1 MRELARE
8 RSRLAQAECLA
19 TRVAHAARSGEWLS
33 GPWHVERTVDLW
45 TAPGVALLAS
55 DDHEAL
61 ERDCRELRRL
71 EASGELYLRAPAPA
85 ECLSLCCGAETQ
97 TAERW
102 SDRLCTAPED
112 VALRYARGSPA
123 EHCRDYVAFYTRMVR
138 SSERV

>member
-1 MRELARE
+1 MQTHGGECDAR
-8 RSRLAQAECLA
+8 
-19 TRVAHAARSGEWLS
+19 V
-33 GPWHVERTVDLW
+33 
-45 TAPGVALLAS
+45 
-55 DDHEAL
+55 
-61 ERDCRELRRL
+61 ELRRL

-85 ECLSLCCGAETQ
+85 ECLCCGAE